1 MEIHIDN
8 LLLIFENVF
17 LDKDNN
23 NVIYKKTKL
32 KYSDFLVFLNMS
44 INKNFVLSNNY
55 EESLDIIIQN
65 IDYINFTNNPLI
77 RKSTSIILASI
88 FLNNRSIIDDNY
100 VKTKLESIKIKD
112 KFFNYL
118 DLVFNYLIIIKNKS
132 KKNRS
137 LLKYNLIDIIYY
149 NCYN

>member
-8 LLLIFENVF
+8 FLLIFENVF